1 MYVTGRKTWITAP
14 QFEGERAH
22 HMSPAIAN
30 KLITPSSLASA
41 SRSIVA
47 RFRRVISFFTPE
59 PFIGCCGNFTLP
71 AGKDM
76 RDTMRRRHFLA
87 GAAVAAMTSGFS
99 SRRAYSA
106 VPPQVLRMGFINPRD
121 SQFGAGAVAFATYV
135 ERNCG
140 GRLRVELYPAG
151 ETGGE
156 LEMCQ
161 DLASGTLEMTFTSSA
176 VFTAIAPELSI
187 FDIPFLFRDLAHAR
201 GVMDGEIGK
210 AALARLEPQGMIG
223 LAWGENGLRHLTTS
237 DRALRR
243 PEDLKSL
250 KLRVPQSEVM
260 VASFKAIG
268 ADVHSLPFPDLYAA
282 LSSGSFQAEEN
293 PIATILAANFDR
305 VQHYLCLTGHVYS
318 PAAFLISKRTFER
331 LSPED
336 QAALRAAGVAGS
348 QASRAYLDRVEK
360 SGLEELRR
368 RGMKVIEDIDRPAF
382 VASLAGL
389 ESQFQKQFGK
399 DKIDAI
405 RGFGT

>member
-1 MYVTGRKTWITAP
+1 MCPGKLGTAYRSETLSD
-14 QFEGERAH
+14 FRSEMA
-22 HMSPAIAN
+22 A
-30 KLITPSSLASA
+30 LALPGLA
-41 SRSIVA
+41 SRSVA
-47 RFRRVISFFTPE
+47 SRFWRVIGLFTVTPS
-59 PFIGCCGNFTLP
+59 IALGGNFHCP
-71 AGKDM
+71 RGKDM
-76 RDTMRRRHFLA
+76 RDKIGRRRFLT
-87 GAAVAAMTSGFS
+87 GAAAAVITSSLS

-106 VPPQVLRMGFINPRD
+106 IQPQVLRMGFINPRE
-121 SQFGAGAVAFATYV
+121 SQFGAGALEFATYV
-135 ERNCG
+135 EHNCG

-161 DLASGTLEMTFTSSA
+161 DVAAGTLDMTFTSSA

-187 FDIPFLFRDLAHAR
+187 FDIPFLFRDLGHAR
-201 GVMDGEIGK
+201 AVMDGEIGK
-210 AALARLEPQGMIG
+210 AALARLEPKGIVG
-223 LAWGENGLRHLTTS
+223 LAWGENGLRHLTTF
-237 DRALRR
+237 DRAVRR
-243 PEDLKSL
+243 PEDLKNL

-293 PIATILAANFDR
+293 PIATIVATNFDR

-318 PAAFLISKRTFER
+318 PAAFLISKQVFER
-331 LSPED
+331 ISPED
-336 QAALRAAGVAGS
+336 RSALRAAGVAGS
-348 QASRAYLDRVEK
+348 KASRAYLDRAEK

-368 RGMKVIEDIDRPAF
+368 RGMKVVEDIDRPAF
-382 VASLAGL
+382 VASLVGL

-405 RGFGT
+405 RAYGK

>member
-1 MYVTGRKTWITAP
+1 MASDHAALP
-14 QFEGERAH
+14 
-22 HMSPAIAN
+22 
-30 KLITPSSLASA
+30 SLAALLVLWAHVSG
-41 SRSIVA
+41 
-47 RFRRVISFFTPE
+47 RVISFFTME
-59 PFIGCCGNFTLP
+59 PSTVYGGNFTLP
-71 AGKDM
+71 ARKDM

-87 GAAVAAMTSGFS
+87 GAAAAAITSGFS

-106 VPPQVLRMGFINPRD
+106 IQSQVLRMGFINPRD
-121 SQFGAGAVAFATYV
+121 SQFGAGALEFATYV

-161 DLASGTLEMTFTSSA
+161 DVASGTLEMTFTSSA

-210 AALARLEPQGMIG
+210 AALARLEPQGIIG
-223 LAWGENGLRHLTTS
+223 LAWGENGLRHLTTT
-237 DRALRR
+237 DRAVRR

-318 PAAFLISKRTFER
+318 PAAFLISKRTLER
-331 LSPED
+331 ISPED
-336 QAALRAAGVAGS
+336 RYALRAAGAAGS
-348 QASRAYLDRVEK
+348 RASRAYLDRVEK

-368 RGMKVIEDIDRPAF
+368 RGMKVVEDIDRPAF
-382 VASLAGL
+382 LASLASL

-405 RGFGT
+405 RAFGK